1 MKNFLRDTLWQEE
14 FASGRMG
21 RALDIL
27 LLFFLL
33 FFFRYYLLTS
43 LDLEMTL
50 QTYLPTSGL
59 ISGSGLFPHGE
70 ETGRRVSDRFVECV
84 T

>member
-1 MKNFLRDTLWQEE
+1 MKNFLRHTLWQEE

-33 FFFRYYLLTS
+33 FFFGIT
-43 LDLEMTL
+43 
-50 QTYLPTSGL
+50 
-59 ISGSGLFPHGE
+59 
-70 ETGRRVSDRFVECV
+70 C
-84 T
+84 